1 MAREFVTLPQPLERD
16 IELLSELGNLT
27 QLAGN
32 CSRCGNGSSSLVLD
46 DGDSEHEVWVWASQ
60 DVLHIAFPVMFAW
73 GILTGVLNLT
83 ILTKQAHVSANAYMF
98 GLVTSSFGL
107 LICGA
112 LLKTQAYFG
121 EFNAY
126 HYMYGN
132 LKSLNDWF
140 WYTSLWVLVV
150 MTLERSMTV
159 TQNRPKSVCSATQA
173 IILTV
178 MVYCVCLVS
187 ALPEF
192 WEYEVV
198 ETFDYGTNQ
207 TYVLTQTSAAAETPE
222 YRIMY
227 FWYTMS
233 IVIFMPYPV
242 LVIMISVLV
251 RGMRKSSHCRRRLNT
266 KHTTGS
272 ILNRKVTEELHIT
285 RLFVVLI
292 VLYLLLTGP
301 FTVLRLLERIMP
313 QVLLANELLYKGLT
327 DIFEFAF
334 YFYFSIEFLLF
345 CSYIDKFRYSLGRM
359 LCCCCPRST
368 CCDTAKCEWQAV
380 STKPH
385 TR

>member
-1 MAREFVTLPQPLERD
+1 MDREFVTLPQPLERD
-16 IELLSELGNLT
+16 IELLSEIGNLT
-27 QLAGN
+27 HLNGN
-32 CSRCGNGSSSLVLD
+32 CSHCGNGTSSLVLD
-46 DGDSEHEVWVWASQ
+46 GSEGDDKPWLWASK
-60 DVLHIAFPVMFAW
+60 DVLFFAFPVMFAW
-73 GILTGVLNLT
+73 GILTGLVNLIVLS
-83 ILTKQAHVSANAYMF
+83 KQPHVSANTYMF

-112 LLKTQAYFG
+112 MLKLQVYVG
-121 EFNAY
+121 DFNAY
-126 HYMYGN
+126 HFMYGN
-132 LKSLNDWF
+132 LKGLNDWF
-140 WYTSLWVLVV
+140 WYASLWILVV

-173 IILTV
+173 VVLTIL
-178 MVYCVCLVS
+178 VYIVSLVS

-207 TYVLTQTSAAAETPE
+207 TYVLTQTSAVAETPE

-242 LVIMISVLV
+242 LVIMTSVLI
-251 RGMRKSSHCRRRLNT
+251 RGMKKSSHSRRRLSM

-292 VLYLLLTGP
+292 VLYLILTGP
-301 FTVLRLLERIMP
+301 FTALRLLERIVP
-313 QVLLANELLYKGLT
+313 QVLLTNETIYKGLT

-345 CSYIDKFRYSLGRM
+345 CSYSDKFRFSLVRM
-359 LCCCCPRST
+359 FCCCCPRST
-368 CCDTAKCEWQAV
+368 CCDSKCEWQAV